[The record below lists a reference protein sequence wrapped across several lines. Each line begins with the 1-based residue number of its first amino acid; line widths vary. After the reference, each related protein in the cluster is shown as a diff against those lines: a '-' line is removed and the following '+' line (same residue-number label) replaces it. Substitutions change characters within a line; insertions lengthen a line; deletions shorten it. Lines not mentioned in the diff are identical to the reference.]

1 MEIRTLIHVIAALS
15 TAPGKRDQLIE
26 AFKQVA
32 PTVQAEDGCI
42 EYGAAIDVATPLD
55 GQSGLRDDVMT
66 VVEKW
71 ESIDALQAHL
81 ATPHMKEF
89 FDAMGDVITG
99 VSLQV
104 LSPV

>member
-1 MEIRTLIHVIAALS
+1 MIHVIAALT
-15 TAPGKRDQLIE
+15 TAPGKRDELIE

-32 PTVQAEDGCI
+32 PTVRAEDGCI
-42 EYGAAIDVATPLD
+42 EYNAAVDVQTPLD
-55 GQSGLRDDVMT
+55 GQSDLRDDVLT

-71 ESIDALQAHL
+71 ESIDALKAHL
-81 ATPHMKEF
+81 ATSHMEQF
-89 FDAMGDVITG
+89 FTAMGDVITG